1 MHQQEAVP
9 NFDPRSTSPSI
20 ANALTALDKV
30 SRCGQMLSDWFII
43 VA

>member
-20 ANALTALDKV
+20 GNALTALDKV
-30 SRCGQMLSDWFII
+30 SRCGQILTGWFIN